1 MFKELSESESK
12 INFKFSF
19 IFSLIDKSMFQKSFD
34 VQPYTVQWNRK
45 WISSSILCS
54 VHCLHSRFSLS
65 MFVHLP
71 ASIAKVWLLVLS
83 LVIAF
88 LLLKL
93 LICRYFSELYTPFN
107 DFKKENLFVF
117 WICANAVCE
126 KTSLNRIKIAL
137 VKTVCFQNVVS
148 IVFYLTPPNVWHSN
162 FVQDIRD
169 IIAKARFSY
178 LHFFFF

>member
-1 MFKELSESESK
+1 MNQNRKVILS
-12 INFKFSF
+12 FHLYFRW
-19 IFSLIDKSMFQKSFD
+19 DKSMFVLVLIVSKVFWRSAVYF
-34 VQPYTVQWNRK
+34 VQWNRK
-45 WISSSILCS
+45 WISSSILCR
-54 VHCLHSRFSLS
+54 VHYLQSRFSLS

-107 DFKKENLFVF
+107 DFKKDNLFGF

-126 KTSLNRIKIAL
+126 S
-137 VKTVCFQNVVS
+137 
-148 IVFYLTPPNVWHSN
+148 
-162 FVQDIRD
+162 D
-169 IIAKARFSY
+169 
-178 LHFFFF
+178 